1 MILACKGSAP
11 ACWGARRSPPG
22 WRRGKPASN
31 NGTKAGHGQH
41 GDELSTRSVTQRA
54 PKQHWG
60 ALPATPA
67 ARFNESGAK
76 RTAPLTVGRRWSRR
90 LLSAEDTRRRGRC
103 SRRRGPG
110 LLLLPRDG
118 VPARLPPTT
127 PSAPP
132 PTCRSAP
139 PPSPPHPH
147 SPSSPLPLAAA
158 DRVGGK
164 PQSGEACGMGSLQG
178 KSSTRSKRCGA
189 KMGSQLS
196 HWWLPSGRRRGLPPV
211 GPPPL

>member
-1 MILACKGSAP
+1 MARQGSAL

-118 VPARLPPTT
+118 VPARLPPTAPGALPT
-127 PSAPP
+127 KHRSTPP
-132 PTCRSAP
+132 PTFHSRSTTLFP
-139 PPSPPHPH
+139 
-147 SPSSPLPLAAA
+147 SPLPAAA
-158 DRVGGK
+158 DREGAK
-164 PQSGEACGMGSLQG
+164 PQCGP
-178 KSSTRSKRCGA
+178 A
-189 KMGSQLS
+189 
-196 HWWLPSGRRRGLPPV
+196 
-211 GPPPL
+211 